1 MCYYINVVF
10 MFAEATINQEDRM
23 DHQKLI
29 TEENIETTIEVLRL
43 LLDGAIDSNNCKEQ
57 DALNHVIHGVE
68 VLADKH
74 GIII

>member
-1 MCYYINVVF
+1 
-10 MFAEATINQEDRM
+10 M